1 MWTNELIQ
9 LITIVSAIAGVSVA
23 LIVAIVYVAAQKKS
37 SRYIEK
43 FSDYRSVL
51 EYHMERAYGMIH
63 KEHILTYSLDAF
75 RIEDDQYNKISQE
88 FVRLVQKFIGP
99 RMQEEFVYLY
109 GDENTFAFNILEYFS
124 DKYEGDEIR
133 NAALEQITET
143 EPDQS

>member
-9 LITIVSAIAGVSVA
+9 LIAVISALGIVSIVLIRAILRIAGEM
-23 LIVAIVYVAAQKKS
+23 KS

-88 FVRLVQKFIGP
+88 FVAG
-99 RMQEEFVYLY
+99 
-109 GDENTFAFNILEYFS
+109 TFPL
-124 DKYEGDEIR
+124 
-133 NAALEQITET
+133 
-143 EPDQS
+143 